1 MRTTIRLDDQLLKQV
16 KSVALESGRTMNE
29 IVEDA
34 CREFI
39 YRRRAAKSRPR
50 VKLTISDGEGGTFPG
65 VDINNAAALQDY
77 LDTLDAPH

>member
-1 MRTTIRLDDQLLKQV
+1 MRTTIKLDDDLLREV
-16 KSVALESGRTMNE
+16 KSVALDSGRTMNE

-39 YRRRAAKSRPR
+39 YRRRAAKARPR
-50 VKLTISDGEGGTFPG
+50 VKLTVSYGEGGTLPG
-65 VDINNAAALQDY
+65 IDINNAAELEDY